1 MVGEQEMKGTLEVRT
16 MPKDVVCTV
25 CKGAA
30 RNACTLKIGGRSRIA
45 GFLCD
50 VHLAEQPYRIKRI

>member
-1 MVGEQEMKGTLEVRT
+1 MARGTLEVRQ
-16 MPKDVVCTV
+16 MPRDVVCTV

-30 RNACTLKIGGRSRIA
+30 RNACTLYVGGRRKIA

-50 VHLAEQPYRIKRI
+50 AHLAEQPFKIKHMAR